1 LNAAAGGYK
10 AGGQGLKKHIIG
22 NAKDNNSPTM
32 DIWSSIE
39 HNALLRLADVYLI
52 YAEAILG
59 NNATTANA
67 DALLYFNKV
76 RTRAG
81 VDPENI
87 INIDSI
93 YKERRIELAFEGQL
107 WPDLVRLSYYNPDKA
122 VNFVNRQQSVTFS
135 YSNGVATP
143 GNGTSGA
150 PANVVPATISSFT
163 LQIPASELSSD
174 PHLADAPVPYF
185 K

>member
-1 LNAAAGGYK
+1 MLSGDYYPELNAAAGGYT

-59 NNATTANA
+59 NNATTSDA
-67 DALLYFNKV
+67 DALMYFNKV

-81 VDPENI
+81 VHP
-87 INIDSI
+87 
-93 YKERRIELAFEGQL
+93 
-107 WPDLVRLSYYNPDKA
+107 V
-122 VNFVNRQQSVTFS
+122 
-135 YSNGVATP
+135 
-143 GNGTSGA
+143 
-150 PANVVPATISSFT
+150 SS
-163 LQIPASELSSD
+163 LD
-174 PHLADAPVPYF
+174 V
-185 K
+185 